1 MERPERTIFSGQL
14 VTSVAR
20 MGADLGF
27 SRQQVRTAL
36 DKLKSTNEITIETT
50 KRYSIITVVN
60 WDEYQ
65 SLPGKQPSNQPSKH
79 APDNHQITNKQP
91 HRKNDKKDTT
101 YLKEEKKAAAP
112 QAFPSGIRS
121 REDDRMHGHAHGTY
135 TDLCYKAALGKTAAQ
150 LRKERNAPK
159 KAVAAEFL
167 SSEELPLY
175 QRKEAAVAVLLDA
188 GMKYD
193 QIKAVMLQEA

>member
-1 MERPERTIFSGQL
+1 MGVQLSGFVKIHRKLVQWGWYTDNVVKGVFLHILLTASFRPIQWQGRVIQPGQL
-14 VTSVAR
+14 VTSASR

-36 DKLKSTNEITIETT
+36 DKLKSTHEITIEAT
-50 KRYSIITVVN
+50 KKYSIITVVN

-65 SLPGKQPSNQPSKH
+65 SLSGKQPSKQPAKH

-121 REDDRMHGHAHGTY
+121 REELEA
-135 TDLCYKAALGKTAAQ
+135 LKAK
-150 LRKERNAPK
+150 LRE
-159 KAVAAEFL
+159 
-167 SSEELPLY
+167 
-175 QRKEAAVAVLLDA
+175 
-188 GMKYD
+188 
-193 QIKAVMLQEA
+193 